1 MEGLLQQLLNEVVV
15 TPYNREITDR
25 LTTVCDAMAVNVS
38 VKNIDR
44 HIASFVF
51 NRPDWDF
58 KEEVEAKYA
67 EMNPED
73 PALVLPPLFAIVMS
87 QYVTI
92 VAITTKLQGRDQA
105 TASLILMNYMLYRK
119 GSLTRLILPNHI
131 SELYYKLDAYI
142 AKNDTIEISGEQKHM
157 GAILSTPNYLT
168 EHYNDEDV
176 RKEVREMAKMS
187 ILYKRQSIIE
197 KYKEERE
204 KPLFVKIYE
213 YLYEIVKQTKWVF
226 LKNDVK
232 QLLLQILSDDEQK
245 KQATIEGI
253 VGELIKAEVHLPFV
267 ELEGSSLLLK
277 YVHRDEKIPA
287 EIKSKRLMAAE
298 FGVYIYYELLLENI
312 IGEYYGD

>member
-25 LTTVCDAMAVNVS
+25 LTTVCDAMAANVS

-51 NRPDWDF
+51 NRPDWGF

-73 PALVLPPLFAIVMS
+73 PVLVLPPLFAIVMS
-87 QYVTI
+87 QYITI

-142 AKNDTIEISGEQKHM
+142 AKNDTIEILGEQKHM
-157 GAILSTPNYLT
+157 GAILSTPSYLT

-176 RKEVREMAKMS
+176 KKKVDA
-187 ILYKRQSIIE
+187 LQQYKSQINRQ
-197 KYKEERE
+197 Y
-204 KPLFVKIYE
+204 
-213 YLYEIVKQTKWVF
+213 TKA
-226 LKNDVK
+226 D
-232 QLLLQILSDDEQK
+232 
-245 KQATIEGI
+245 
-253 VGELIKAEVHLPFV
+253 
-267 ELEGSSLLLK
+267 
-277 YVHRDEKIPA
+277 
-287 EIKSKRLMAAE
+287 
-298 FGVYIYYELLLENI
+298 NI
-312 IGEYYGD
+312 IAINNS